1 MYLRRLPPPDIRGR
15 FAADEADD
23 RDFSDDDNG
32 GFDSEIEDE
41 DGDEDA

>member
-23 RDFSDDDNG
+23 PDFIDDDNG
-32 GFDSEIEDE
+32 EFDSRINDE
-41 DGDEDA
+41 DGDEDT